1 MKKKLFLGLLAAAA
15 VSFTACQ
22 KDEVINEIPQ
32 DQAIEFGTYVGRDA
46 MTKGSIVEL
55 NEVKT
60 GGFGVYAYYT
70 EESDFSTPS
79 ALPNFMNNTKV
90 TYDTDWK
97 YSPLKYWPNEN
108 GHKISFFAYAP
119 YDANKTLSET
129 NYSPIITYEVDNDIT
144 KHTDILYAN
153 AVKNQ
158 TKQIINGKVK
168 FEFFHALSRIGF
180 NVEAV
185 VDEVNAD
192 NDLSDDDNDPT
203 NTNDIDANTEI
214 VVKSVTL
221 SGNFTPKGTLDLAN
235 STGVNNT
242 SNTPSWTSETATS
255 KTFTLDKDNFKTL
268 ITSPS
273 TEGQKVTK
281 EKAQLNDD
289 NDYLMIIPQN
299 FNSDQVNIS
308 IVYEVK
314 TTDNS
319 NNANSSVI
327 ENTISKSFNFN
338 FEAGKAYMF
347 NLHIGMTSVK
357 VDADVEE
364 WDESEK
370 TLNIPINTTN
380 P

>member
-22 KDEVINEIPQ
+22 KDEVISEVPQ

-55 NEVKT
+55 DEVET
-60 GGFGVYAYYT
+60 NGFGVYAYYT
-70 EESDFSTPS
+70 EESAFSTPS
-79 ALPNFMNNTKV
+79 ALPNFMNNTQV
-90 TYDTDWK
+90 TFNNTNWV

-108 GHKISFFAYAP
+108 NHKISFFAYAP
-119 YDANKTLSET
+119 YDANKTLSGT
-129 NYSPIITYEVDNDIT
+129 NYSPTITYKVDNDIT

-153 AVKNQ
+153 AVEDQ
-158 TKQIINGKVK
+158 TKQTINDKVK

-192 NDLSDDDNDPT
+192 NDLSDDSGSA

-221 SGNFTPKGTLDLAN
+221 SGNFIPEGELDLAT

-242 SNTPSWTSETATS
+242 SNTPSWTSETAVS
-255 KTFTLDKDNFKTL
+255 KTFTLDKDNFKSPT
-268 ITSPS
+268 TNPS

-281 EKAQLNDD
+281 DKAQLNDD

-314 TTDNS
+314 TTDNN

-357 VDADVEE
+357 VDAEVEA

>member
-15 VSFTACQ
+15 VTFTACQ
-22 KDEVINEIPQ
+22 KDEVINEVPQ

-55 NEVKT
+55 DEVKT

-70 EESDFSTPS
+70 EESDFSTPG

-90 TYDTDWK
+90 TYDTDWE

-119 YDANKTLSET
+119 YDANKTLSAT

-192 NDLSDDDNDPT
+192 NDLSEDSGSD

-221 SGNFTPKGTLDLAN
+221 SGNFIPEGTLDLAN

-242 SNTPSWTSETATS
+242 SNTPSWDSETATP
-255 KTFTLDKDNFKTL
+255 KTFTLDKDNFKSPT
-268 ITSPS
+268 TSPS

-314 TTDNS
+314 TTDNT